1 MQREKPTTWRDSAT
15 VTPAT
20 KGQLP
25 EATAP
30 SVDTRS
36 RGGSFEPIRNP
47 QLVGFRG
54 APKKRKK
61 SDK

>member
-1 MQREKPTTWRDSAT
+1 MQVENPIDWAVNASVAPTTKAER
-15 VTPAT
+15 
-20 KGQLP
+20 P

-30 SVDTRS
+30 RVDSRS
-36 RGGSFEPIRNP
+36 HGGSFEPIRNP
-47 QLVGFRG
+47 YVVGFRG

>member
-1 MQREKPTTWRDSAT
+1 MQPEKPTAWGDNAT

-20 KGQLP
+20 KGQRP

-30 SVDTRS
+30 NVDSRS
-36 RGGSFEPIRNP
+36 HGGSFEPIRNP

-54 APKKRKK
+54 ATKKRKK
-61 SDK
+61 SNK